1 MHAYWHL
8 TCGVVGVCFK
18 KYTRILFPMVYYVF
32 LNRAEIFRSEK
43 YTLKEKYS
51 LIEIRACEVVIHA

>member
-51 LIEIRACEVVIHA
+51 LIEIRA